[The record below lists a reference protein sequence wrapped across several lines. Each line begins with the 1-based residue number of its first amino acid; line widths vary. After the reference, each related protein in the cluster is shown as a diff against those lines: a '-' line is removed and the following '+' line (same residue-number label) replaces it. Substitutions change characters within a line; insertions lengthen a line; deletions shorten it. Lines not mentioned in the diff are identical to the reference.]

1 MLNLNPYKIQFNV
14 SCKNSEN
21 PSTEVSCINI
31 VAHIIP
37 ASMSVKHVG
46 LFIDRNVSFQNEVKA
61 FLRKLACGIKTLIT
75 IRRSF
80 PIKTRFL
87 IMNSLVLSFVI
98 ILIGTTTV
106 FYRLSSPWNI
116 KHEILVALEIYNR
129 DPIQD
134 LVLQNC

>member
-1 MLNLNPYKIQFNV
+1 
-14 SCKNSEN
+14 
-21 PSTEVSCINI
+21 
-31 VAHIIP
+31 
-37 ASMSVKHVG
+37 MSVKHVG
-46 LFIDRNVSFQNEVKA
+46 LFIDCNVSFQNEVKA

-106 FYRLSSPWNI
+106 FYWLSSRWNI
-116 KHEILVALEIYNR
+116 KHAIVVALEIYNR

-134 LVLQNC
+134 LVLRNC